1 MKRFI
6 CLLASVLGLGVA
18 LISGSYLFLIISS
31 LFETPVSYCFSVFE
45 VFLMLIVLLIIFTK
59 NIMVVYYAEKSG
71 RAPDSKEKVIKN
83 IVFGDYVSLI
93 IPIAFSITIFIEE
106 FSVNSF
112 KVYLYPFFTLVYL
125 IYISWGSQVAWCRI
139 SKRSSA
145 HSRKR
150 HALLDMYS
158 KYRTTFTVLAYIIN
172 VFLVFASSISIFVNL
187 LMRSTRSYIVHI
199 VAFSCLNLVLL
210 LIFVYVQTLRKGHI
224 LIMACADTVIL
235 SLVFLLI
242 VILFTDNKLAL
253 IYGLNAVIYIFS
265 TLISFLIAKVKRPT
279 KFYGERL

>member
-6 CLLASVLGLGVA
+6 CLLASVLGLGVN
-18 LISGSYLFLIISS
+18 LIFVSFLFLIISS
-31 LFETPVSYCFSVFE
+31 LFETPVPYCFSVFE
-45 VFLMLIVLLIIFTK
+45 VFLMMIALLIIFTK
-59 NIMVVYYAEKSG
+59 NIMVIYYAEKNG
-71 RAPDSKEKVIKN
+71 RAPDSKEKVIKT
-83 IVFGDYVSLI
+83 IVFGDYVSII
-93 IPIAFSITIFIEE
+93 IPIAFSISFFIEE

-112 KVYLYPFFTLVYL
+112 KAYLYPFFTLVYL
-125 IYISWGSQVAWCRI
+125 IYVSWGSQAAWYRI

-158 KYRTTFTVLAYIIN
+158 KYRITFTVLAYTINII
-172 VFLVFASSISIFVNL
+172 LVFASSISIFSNL

-210 LIFVYVQTLRKGHI
+210 LIFVYVQILRKGHI
-224 LIMACADTVIL
+224 LIMVCADTVIL
-235 SLVFLLI
+235 SLVLLI
-242 VILFTDNKLAL
+242 VILFTDNKIAL
-253 IYGLNAVIYIFS
+253 IYGLNAGVYIFS

-279 KFYGERL
+279 KFYGERI